1 MTIGQAR
8 MMPFCALA
16 NDMTG
21 NVALRMVA
29 PHAGDVSVKQSHDP
43 GTTLLQDLNV
53 KDCHVKCSYP
63 IVINGTASTD
73 CM

>member
-53 KDCHVKCSYP
+53 KDC
-63 IVINGTASTD
+63 
-73 CM
+73 M